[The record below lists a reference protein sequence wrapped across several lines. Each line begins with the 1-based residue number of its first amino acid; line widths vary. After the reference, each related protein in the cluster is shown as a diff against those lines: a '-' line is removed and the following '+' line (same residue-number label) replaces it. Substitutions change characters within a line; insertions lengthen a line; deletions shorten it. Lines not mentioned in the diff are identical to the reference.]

1 MVELKTYVRQ
11 ETREEKYIEISDS
24 EYEFLLSLL
33 KVSHQQELADC
44 IRYMV
49 GVEQA
54 LHVTINNIYIPP
66 VVGKGRRE
74 SERIRV

>member
-11 ETREEKYIEISDS
+11 ETIEEKYIEISDS

-33 KVSHQQELADC
+33 KVSNQQELVDR

-49 GVEQA
+49 GGNQA
-54 LHVTINNIYIPP
+54 LYVSINNIYIPP
-66 VVGKGRRE
+66 VVRKGR
-74 SERIRV
+74 